1 MVERFNI
8 DPIELRSEEV
18 NDILTQMPKGIIR
31 WGNQLFLALLVLLL
45 LVSWFVKYPDII
57 TSEAVLTTEIPPQKE
72 YAKTSGKMEVL
83 LVNNGQE
90 VQKNQVLGV
99 IENSAMYEDV
109 LKLKNIIDTIT
120 VNYNDFYFPI
130 DSLPTLFLGDL
141 ENDFAG
147 FQNSYL
153 QYQLNKKLQPFSNEM
168 IAGRYNVAE
177 LTNQLQNLENQKA
190 LNTQEMA
197 LKKNELNRQ
206 KTLLDRGVIA
216 AQDYENKELEYLQS
230 ERNYKSMLSNIS
242 QLKNALVAAKSSTK
256 GTEISK
262 TKEDIQL
269 LKNVI
274 QSYNQLKKSL
284 KQWELNYVFKSNI
297 AGKISFL
304 NVWTQNQTVQNGE
317 LIFTIIPVGHSQ
329 FVAKLKTPMLNSGKI
344 KVGQKVNI
352 KLNNYPETEFGMLKG
367 KVKSISLTPDK
378 EGFYVVDVSVP
389 EKLVTT
395 YNKEIPFQ
403 QEMTG
408 TAQIITE
415 DLRLIQRFF
424 YQFIKIVK
432 R

>member
-1 MVERFNI
+1 MNEISNI
-8 DPIELRSEEV
+8 DQIELRSEEV
-18 NDILTQMPKGIIR
+18 NDILTQMPQGIIR

-57 TSEAVLTTEIPPQKE
+57 TSQAVLTTEIPPQKE
-72 YAKTSGKMEVL
+72 FAKTSGKLEEL
-83 LVNNGQE
+83 LVQNGQE

-99 IENSAMYEDV
+99 IENTAKYEDV
-109 LKLKNIIDTIT
+109 LKLKKIIDTIT

-130 DSLPTLFLGDL
+130 DNLPTLFLGDL
-141 ENDFAG
+141 ESDFAG

-153 QYQLNKKLQPFSNEM
+153 QYQLNKKLQPYSNEM
-168 IAGRYNVAE
+168 VAGKYNVAE
-177 LTNQLQNLENQKA
+177 LTNQLQNLENQKEINA
-190 LNTQEMA
+190 KEMV

-206 KTLLDRGVIA
+206 KILYDKGVIA
-216 AQDYENKELEYLQS
+216 AQDYEYKELEYLQS
-230 ERNYKSMLSNIS
+230 ERNYKSMIGTIS
-242 QLKNALVAAKSSTK
+242 QLKNAVVAAKSNTK

-262 TKEDIQL
+262 TKEEVQL

-274 QSYNQLKKSL
+274 QSYNQLKKNL
-284 KQWELNYVFKSNI
+284 KEWELNYVFKSNMS
-297 AGKISFL
+297 GKVSFL
-304 NVWTQNQTVQNGE
+304 NVWNQNQTVQVGE
-317 LIFTIIPVGHSQ
+317 MIFTIIPIGHSQ

-344 KVGQKVNI
+344 KVGQEVNV

-378 EGFYVVDVSVP
+378 EGFYVVDVSIP
-389 EKLVTT
+389 NKLVTT
-395 YNKEIPFQ
+395 YNKKISFQ

-408 TAQIITE
+408 TAEIITE

-424 YQFIKIVK
+424 YQFVKIIK